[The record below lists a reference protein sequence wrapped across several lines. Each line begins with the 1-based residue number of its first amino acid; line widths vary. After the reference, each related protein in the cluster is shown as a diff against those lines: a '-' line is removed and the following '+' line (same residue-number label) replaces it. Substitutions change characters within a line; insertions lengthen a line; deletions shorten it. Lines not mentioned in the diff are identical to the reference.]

1 MVLFD
6 EKEVNAIKEY
16 LKQIEIET
24 MEMADRLK
32 LDAQV
37 RWGLEDKFKKAYAAL
52 EIQDS
57 TPKIVLPP
65 KVMKIDAKIKK

>member
-1 MVLFD
+1 MVND
-6 EKEVNAIKEY
+6 IKEY

-32 LDAQV
+32 LDAQK

-52 EIQDS
+52 E
-57 TPKIVLPP
+57 TEPEPEKP
-65 KVMKIDAKIKK
+65 KVVAKIIKRNP